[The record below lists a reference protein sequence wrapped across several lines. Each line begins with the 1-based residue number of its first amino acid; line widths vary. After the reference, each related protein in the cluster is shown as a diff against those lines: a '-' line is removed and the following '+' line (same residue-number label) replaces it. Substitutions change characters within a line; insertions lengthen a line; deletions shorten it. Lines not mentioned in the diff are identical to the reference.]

1 MLNNILNG
9 INANVK
15 VDVNELN
22 KDSHQAFMDLS
33 QRALNQNI
41 DSLKKKEEVS
51 EEYLKTKA
59 KIVDAQATFN
69 SKYGSGD
76 IERYKDYTT
85 TTMKESFDIKKGNLN
100 DKAELDIEK
109 KFLGKDSD
117 AEEYRLGRTIAVTNT
132 TTNYAKEASD
142 KVQNATIEAMQL
154 LVQAEEQKALAQIEI
169 KKWKLYRKTFKWLRI
184 GYRILWPL
192 LGIALGVISA
202 LIIMKATGFLI

>member
-1 MLNNILNG
+1 MLDG
-9 INANVK
+9 IKINTN

-22 KDSHQAFMDLS
+22 KDVIKQSAEF
-33 QRALNQNI
+33 
-41 DSLKKKEEVS
+41 LKKKEDVS
-51 EEYLKTKA
+51 DELVKTKA
-59 KIVDAQATFN
+59 KIAEAQAIIN

-76 IERYKDYTT
+76 VERFQDYTT
-85 TTMKESFDIKKGNLN
+85 TTMKGTFDLKKENLN
-100 DKAELDIEK
+100 EKAQLDIEK

-142 KVQNATIEAMQL
+142 KVQNAIIEAMQL

-192 LGIALGVISA
+192 LGVIIGVVTA